1 MIKRRKNILAEAT
14 ATCKDLQLRNRYTL
28 FEDKSK
34 KKWVGGGEVGAGH
47 KIGRIQRG
55 MGITLGFISQSK
67 ESTERSHWRCVV
79 IFK

>member
-34 KKWVGGGEVGAGH
+34 KNGWVGGRWGWGIKLGEYREAW
-47 KIGRIQRG
+47 
-55 MGITLGFISQSK
+55 
-67 ESTERSHWRCVV
+67 ESPWDL
-79 IFK
+79 

>member
-14 ATCKDLQLRNRYTL
+14 ATCKGLQLRNRYTL

-34 KKWVGGGEVGAGH
+34 KKWEGGAGH

-67 ESTERSHWRCVV
+67 ESTEGSHWRCVA
-79 IFK
+79 ILK